1 MGNNSLAEFEC
12 VEALEIIV
20 GVDLF
25 LSAAVVFV
33 AVAKTALLAEVLSW
47 VVALAVAVTVGKGG
61 IMDETREFG
70 VLLKLEIKDSEL
82 LSTAEES

>member
-1 MGNNSLAEFEC
+1 M
-12 VEALEIIV
+12 
-20 GVDLF
+20 
-25 LSAAVVFV
+25 
-33 AVAKTALLAEVLSW
+33 
-47 VVALAVAVTVGKGG
+47 VALAVAVTVGKGG